1 MQRIALTLFVLLLTA
16 CATPHR
22 SPEYG
27 SGSGLNEVALY
38 AMSLADTPYRY
49 GGNSVEN
56 GFDCS
61 GFVQHVYL
69 NTLGMRL
76 PRTSAE
82 MSRVGMNLDASEL
95 RPGDLVFFNTRKK
108 PYSHVG
114 IYIGEERF
122 VHSPSSGRTIM
133 VSSMREDYW
142 RNRYN
147 GARRV
152 TSAS

>member
-1 MQRIALTLFVLLLTA
+1 M
-16 CATPHR
+16 
-22 SPEYG
+22 
-27 SGSGLNEVALY
+27 NEVALY

-49 GGNSVEN
+49 GGNSAEN

-69 NTLGMRL
+69 NTVGMRL

-82 MSRVGMNLDASEL
+82 MSRVGLNLETGQL

-108 PYSHVG
+108 PFSHVG
-114 IYIGEERF
+114 IYVGEERF
-122 VHSPSSGRTIM
+122 VHSPSSGRSIM

-152 TSAS
+152 TSAG